1 MLSQAELLAMPA
13 SAYMDA
19 AQQAFFRLLLLAQRE
34 ELQQRIA
41 SECADLRELEPTS
54 DPADAGSAEE
64 QRQWQLRVLE
74 REKRLLD
81 KIDAALQRLAHGEYG
96 WCAETGEPI
105 GLPRLLLRPTATLCV
120 EAKER
125 QERRERHIR
134 DL

>member
-1 MLSQAELLAMPA
+1 MSA
-13 SAYMDA
+13 SAYMDV

-105 GLPRLLLRPTATLCV
+105 GLSRLLLRPTATLCV